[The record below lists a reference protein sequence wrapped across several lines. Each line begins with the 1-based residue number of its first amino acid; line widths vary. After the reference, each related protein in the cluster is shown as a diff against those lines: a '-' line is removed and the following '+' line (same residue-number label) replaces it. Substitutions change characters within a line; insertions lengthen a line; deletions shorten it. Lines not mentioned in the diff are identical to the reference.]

1 MKALISIL
9 LLALI
14 MACNRQAVPT
24 REIRVE
30 KRDSLV
36 LIRDTVV
43 AIDSASMQAYITC
56 DSLGRVYL
64 SEVNMLQGKLLALQL
79 DKRGNYIKVKANS
92 SKKERV
98 EQRST
103 TANTQVVYKY
113 VDKKLT
119 YMQCL
124 YMRAGKVTLLVLL
137 PLALLYIIIRYRVIQ
152 VIKAL
157 TNKL

>member
-24 REIRVE
+24 HEIRVE
-30 KRDSLV
+30 KKDSLV

-43 AIDSASMQAYITC
+43 AIDSASLQAYITC

-64 SEVNMLQGKLLALQL
+64 SEVTMLQGKLLSLQFEQ
-79 DKRGNYIKVKANS
+79 RGKSVSVKAKS
-92 SKKERV
+92 SRQERFEHRNTSTSRV
-98 EQRST
+98 EYR
-103 TANTQVVYKY
+103 Y

-119 YMQCL
+119 YLQQL

-137 PLALLYIIIRYRVIQ
+137 PLALLYIIIRYRFIQ